1 MQKGRITVLGLVL
14 VLDRSE
20 RGDSVADWTSETS
33 PLTCARA
40 AGVLYLVIIV
50 LGLFS
55 EIFVRSPL
63 ISPGDAAATA
73 SNIIAAEGLFRV
85 GFLTD
90 SMMFLSDVALAVLLF
105 MLLRPVH
112 KTLALIALCFRL
124 TQTAVIA
131 LNLLHYY
138 AALLLLKGLGYT
150 SVFEGAQLD
159 ALSSL
164 FLDLHSHGY
173 DLGLILFG
181 VHCLVLGY
189 LIAKSLYL
197 PKVLGYL
204 VMAAGVT
211 YLIGSYTRF
220 LLPDFVGAVSPIYL
234 VAIVSELS
242 LCLWLLIKGIDVER
256 WQEVTGSSGV
266 V

>member
-1 MQKGRITVLGLVL
+1 MA
-14 VLDRSE
+14 DRT
-20 RGDSVADWTSETS
+20 AETS
-33 PLTCARA
+33 PLVLARA
-40 AGVLYLVIIV
+40 AGVLYLIIIV

-55 EIFVRSPL
+55 EIFVRSSVV
-63 ISPGDAAATA
+63 SPGDAAATA
-73 SNIIAAEGLFRV
+73 ANVLAAEGLFRG
-85 GFLTD
+85 GFLAD
-90 SMMFLSDVALAVLLF
+90 SIMFLSDVALAVLLF
-105 MLLRPVH
+105 VLLKPVH
-112 KTLALIALCFRL
+112 MTLALVALFFRL

-131 LNLLHYY
+131 LNLLNYH
-138 AALLLLKGLGYT
+138 AVLLLLKGPYT
-150 SVFEGAQLD
+150 STLGAAQVNS
-159 ALSSL
+159 LSSF

-211 YLIGSYTRF
+211 YLMGSYTRF
-220 LLPDFVGAVSPIYL
+220 LFPDLVGAVSPIYV

-242 LCLWLLIKGIDVER
+242 LCLWLLVKGVNLER
-256 WQEVTGSSGV
+256 WREVTGSNSGTT
-266 V
+266 